1 MRPKVKFDKVFDKKF
16 DKLEKSMKIKVLK
29 QVNKIVENPEIGKPM
44 RYERVGTRELY
55 IKSFRISYSWDN
67 GLLVILFLDIYHK
80 DNQ

>member
-55 IKSFRISYSWDN
+55 IKSFRISYSWDS

>member
-1 MRPKVKFDKVFDKKF
+1 MKPNVKFDKVFDKKF

-44 RYERVGTRELY
+44 RYERTHTRELY
-55 IKSFRISYSWDN
+55 IKPFRISYSWDS